1 MKLFPLNCVHFV
13 GIGGIGMSA
22 IAEMLP
28 SLGVKVQGSNDKEN
42 ANTRRLQ
49 QMGIPVFIGHK
60 SENLNGCDSV
70 VISSAI
76 HPDNVELLAAKEQ
89 GIPVGHRSEMLAELL
104 RFKKS
109 ICVAGSHGKTT
120 TSSLI
125 AQILLSAGI
134 DPSYII
140 GGILSKQ
147 KSNAAAGQ
155 GAWLVAEADESDG
168 SFLKL
173 PTTISVVTNIEPEH
187 LDYYKTFDR
196 EKLAFQTFLAQ
207 TAFYGACVVCADDP
221 VIREILPEIKGRR
234 VLTYGFA
241 GSADV
246 RAENIRVDG
255 MKTTFDVVIRDRDNT
270 LNYKDI
276 SFSLMGKHNILNTL
290 AAIAATYVVGVKQS
304 DVQKALDEFQG
315 IERRLTLR
323 GTERN
328 VAVYDDYGHH
338 PSEIKA
344 SIAALKEHISG
355 RLVAVFQPHRY
366 TRFQNLWMEFMDAFD
381 GVDALF
387 VSDVYSAGDN
397 PIEGVTS
404 ENFVSQMQKIKQGVF
419 KTSEQTFATDVANFV
434 QVQDTVICLNAG
446 SLSRY
451 IPELLEALKK

>member
-1 MKLFPLNCVHFV
+1 MKLFPLNCVHFI

-28 SLGVKVQGSNDKEN
+28 TLGVKVQGSNDKEN

-49 QMGIPVFIGHK
+49 QMGIPVFIGHRTD
-60 SENLNGCDSV
+60 NLNGCDSV

-76 HPDNVELLAAKEQ
+76 HSDNVELLEAKKR

-140 GGILSKQ
+140 GGILVQQ
-147 KSNAAAGQ
+147 KSNAAVGQ
-155 GAWLVAEADESDG
+155 GNWLVAEADESDG

-196 EKLAFQTFLAQ
+196 EKLAFQTFLSQ
-207 TAFYGACVVCADDP
+207 TAFYGACIVCADDP

-234 VLTYGFA
+234 ILTYGFSN
-241 GSADV
+241 SADV
-246 RAENIRVDG
+246 RVENVRTEN
-255 MKTTFDVVIRDRDNT
+255 MKTTFDVMIRDKNNT
-270 LNYKDI
+270 LKYQDI
-276 SFSLMGKHNILNTL
+276 SFSLMGQHNILNTL

-304 DVQKALDEFQG
+304 DIQKALDEFQG

-323 GTERN
+323 GTERG
-328 VAVYDDYGHH
+328 VFVYDDYGHH

-344 SIAALKEHISG
+344 SISALKEHISG

-366 TRFQNLWMEFMDAFD
+366 TRFQNLWTDFMDAFN
-381 GVDALF
+381 GADALF
-387 VSDVYSAGDN
+387 VTDVYSAGDA
-397 PIEGVTS
+397 PIEGITS
-404 ENFVSQMQKIKQGVF
+404 EKFVSEMQKVRSNVF
-419 KTSEQTFATDVANFV
+419 KTSETDFAKDVSNYV
-434 QVQDTVICLNAG
+434 HSDDTVICLNAG
-446 SLSRY
+446 SLTRH

>member
-1 MKLFPLNCVHFV
+1 MKLFPLNCVHFI

-28 SLGVKVQGSNDKEN
+28 SLGVQVQGSNDKEN
-42 ANTRRLQ
+42 ANTIRLQ
-49 QMGIPVFIGHK
+49 KMGIPVFIGHQA
-60 SENLNGCDSV
+60 ENLNHCDSV

-76 HPDNVELLAAKEQ
+76 HADNVELLEAQKR

-147 KSNAAAGQ
+147 KSNAAVGQ

-196 EKLAFQTFLAQ
+196 EKLAFQTFLNQ
-207 TAFYGACVVCADDP
+207 TAFYGACIVCADDP
-221 VIREILPEIKGRR
+221 VIREILPEIKERR
-234 VLTYGFA
+234 ILTYGFSN
-241 GSADV
+241 SADV
-246 RAENIRVDG
+246 RAENIRIQG
-255 MKTTFDVVIRDRDNT
+255 MKTIFDVVIRERNNII
-270 LNYKDI
+270 NYKDV
-276 SFSLMGKHNILNTL
+276 SFSLMGRHNILNTL
-290 AAIAATYVVGVKQS
+290 AAIAATYVVGVKQT

-323 GTERN
+323 GREN
-328 VAVYDDYGHH
+328 GVCVYDDYGHH
-338 PSEIKA
+338 PSEIRA
-344 SIAALKEHISG
+344 SISALKEHISG

-366 TRFQNLWMEFMDAFD
+366 TRFQNLWTEFMDAFE
-381 GVDALF
+381 GADALF
-387 VSDVYSAGDN
+387 VTDVYSAGDSS
-397 PIEGVTS
+397 IEGITA
-404 ENFVSQMQKIKQGVF
+404 ENFVNQMQQIKANVF
-419 KTSEQTFATDVANFV
+419 KTGETTFARQVKEFV
-434 QVQDTVICLNAG
+434 HSGDTIICLNAG
-446 SLSRY
+446 SLSRR
-451 IPELLEALKK
+451 IPELLETLKK